1 MADGEKLLTD
11 EELEAIEEVVASGG
25 LDGGGYNVGVEAQSH
40 DIAAKDNKP
49 DFDST
54 VLDQINERFHR
65 QLRIGLARELKYGA
79 EVALGTVEIMQYKD
93 YLSGVSPPVSLN
105 LTNMSPLKGESICA
119 IDPQVVF
126 SCVDNWFGGAP
137 RSLAAV
143 SENRIYSA
151 TEEVVLKKLRIV
163 VYAALLEAWAPAL
176 RIQCEFVRAET
187 NPLLAN
193 IAGDTEL
200 VVVNRF
206 RVGNN
211 SDVEG
216 AMDVIGAIDI
226 VHPYESIKLVRGSLA
241 KTIAPKRA
249 ENRLEKEWTDKLAG
263 SLDEVLFEAVV
274 NAGELPMSLEKLNGL
289 KIGDVISL
297 QDLGRSELCV
307 NGLPIYQVEIGSR
320 GDNAAVKI
328 VASTMAGATNE

>member
-11 EELEAIEEVVASGG
+11 EEMQAIEEVVASGG
-25 LDGGGYNVGVEAQSH
+25 LDGEGYNVGIEATTF

-49 DFDST
+49 DFDSS

-65 QLRIGLARELKYGA
+65 QLRVGLARELKYGA
-79 EVALGTVEIMQYKD
+79 EVALGTVEVMQYKD
-93 YLSGVSPPVSLN
+93 YLNGLAMPISLN
-105 LTNMSPLKGESICA
+105 LTNMSPLKGESICV

-137 RSLAAV
+137 RSLEAV
-143 SENRIYSA
+143 SENRNFSA

-163 VYAALLEAWAPAL
+163 VYSALLEAWAPAL
-176 RIQCEFVRAET
+176 RVQCEFVRAEP

-193 IAGDTEL
+193 IAADTDL

-206 RVGNN
+206 RVGN
-211 SDVEG
+211 SSEVEG
-216 AMDVIGAIDI
+216 AMDVIGVIDI
-226 VHPYESIKLVRGSLA
+226 VHPYESIKLVRSSLT
-241 KTIAPKRA
+241 KISGPKHT
-249 ENRLEKEWTDKLAG
+249 ESRLEKEWSKRLAS

-274 NAGELPMSLEKLNGL
+274 NAGELPMSLAKLNGL
-289 KIGDVISL
+289 KVGDVISL
-297 QDLGRSELCV
+297 QDMGRSELCV
-307 NGLPIYQVEIGSR
+307 NGLPIYEVQIGSR